1 MITDQQL
8 APTPTLA
15 SPLEV
20 EQLIADEQLAPE
32 PAPAFARPRGLTVN
46 AISLMLAT
54 CATSALGLIFWALV
68 AHVHS
73 TAAFGRAFAEVAA
86 LTLLATLSQL
96 NMNNVIIRLLPVAG
110 RFTGTF
116 IARAYLAVT
125 ALGLVVGSAFVA
137 SGFGSSVVGTGFWE
151 RAIFIG
157 AVALLAIFTLQDSVL
172 TALRIAHW
180 VPVENVS
187 FGSAKLALLPLL
199 AFLPARLGPVVAWI
213 IPVAVGVIA
222 VNLLLFRGPVAQT
235 RRMDSGELPERG
247 RLLSFIAAEYAC
259 TLCAL
264 ATLQVMPLL
273 VLWRL
278 GAVSEGYFTLPWLI
292 CTGITLLLWNI
303 GASFVVAVMASPADV
318 HKLLHRSLRL
328 GGAVV
333 LGAVLACCVAGSL
346 ILGVAGHRYAVHG
359 TSLLLLLGVS
369 VPFTAV
375 TVLYSSFA
383 WIEQKLWRLVA
394 IEAGSGLLLL
404 TITFALLPHVGL
416 VAIGWAYIGSQGLAA
431 ILMTPALRARFAAQ
445 SVTVSAIPAEGMP

>member
-1 MITDQQL
+1 MIVEEQVVPTTAL
-8 APTPTLA
+8 APTPK
-15 SPLEV
+15 
-20 EQLIADEQLAPE
+20 IAPTPTPTVAPT
-32 PAPAFARPRGLTVN
+32 PRLARPRGLTVN

-68 AHVHS
+68 ARTHI

-86 LTLLATLSQL
+86 LTLLATLAQL
-96 NMNNVIIRLLPVAG
+96 NLNNVTIRLLPVAG

-125 ALGLVVGSAFVA
+125 SLGLVVGSAFVA
-137 SGFGSSVVGTGFWE
+137 SGFGSDVVGVGWGE
-151 RAIFIG
+151 RAIFVL

-180 VPVENVS
+180 VPVENAS
-187 FGSAKLALLPLL
+187 FGAAKLILLPMF
-199 AFLPARLGPVVAWI
+199 AFLPGHLGPVVAWI
-213 IPVAVGVIA
+213 LPVAMGVLA

-235 RRMDSGELPERG
+235 RRMHTGELPPRG
-247 RLLSFIAAEYAC
+247 RLLSFVAAEYAC

-303 GASFVVAVMASPADV
+303 GASFVVAVIATPTDTPA
-318 HKLLHRSLRL
+318 HLRRSLRL
-328 GGAVV
+328 GGVVV
-333 LGAVLACCVAGSL
+333 LCAVLACCVAGSL
-346 ILGVAGHRYAVHG
+346 ILGVAGHGYAEHG
-359 TSLLLLLGVS
+359 TSLLFLLGLS

-375 TVLYSSFA
+375 TVLYSAFA
-383 WIEQKLWRLVA
+383 WVEQKLWRLVA

-404 TITFALLPHVGL
+404 ATTFALLPGLGL
-416 VAIGWAYIGSQGLAA
+416 VAIGWAFLATQGVAA
-431 ILMTPALRARFAAQ
+431 ILMTPALRSRFG
-445 SVTVSAIPAEGMP
+445 TDSAIASTIPAEGLP